1 MMLVSIACLVM
12 VMAVVTF
19 EVAVIN
25 GSMGHL
31 KYYVTCVDG
40 VLSFVIDR
48 YVFGLHLPFSSFV
61 VVSNGVVTISGFW
74 VDNNGFGVK
83 YK

>member
-1 MMLVSIACLVM
+1 M
-12 VMAVVTF
+12 VMAVVKF

-31 KYYVTCVDG
+31 KYYVTCVDD
-40 VLSFVIDR
+40 VFSLVIDR
-48 YVFGLHLPFSSFV
+48 YVFGIHLSFSSFV
-61 VVSNGVVTISGFW
+61 GVSNGVVTISGFL